1 MASMNILHIAGKM
14 DPRLGGVAQ
23 AIRTIIRGL
32 EGMGIHNEAVT
43 LDNPQSSFLT
53 EEPLVIHTPGEG
65 RGAWYYTSRFIP
77 WLEENCTR
85 FDIVIIHGLWQFHGY
100 AVQKMFRQLKKK
112 GVSNLPAL
120 YIMPHGMLD
129 PYFQAVPGR
138 KLKAIRNW
146 CYWKWIENKMVNGA
160 DGVLFTCLE
169 EQRLAALS
177 FSPYAPK

>member
-1 MASMNILHIAGKM
+1 MNILHIAGKM

-77 WLEENCTR
+77 WLEE
-85 FDIVIIHGLWQFHGY
+85 IV
-100 AVQKMFRQLKKK
+100 
-112 GVSNLPAL
+112 PAL
-120 YIMPHGMLD
+120 ISSLYTACGS
-129 PYFQAVPGR
+129 
-138 KLKAIRNW
+138 
-146 CYWKWIENKMVNGA
+146 
-160 DGVLFTCLE
+160 FTAMRYRDC
-169 EQRLAALS
+169 S
-177 FSPYAPK
+177 GS